1 MQVSRVPGFD
11 YHWRVHL
18 PGIRR
23 DRTAMRRHQC
33 SRPIAAAVTDGLIT
47 RETDI
52 FDYGCGHGGDVRYL
66 KARGFTACG
75 WDPHHRPKGERGPA
89 DVVNLGY
96 VLNVIEDPGE
106 RAQVLHRAFDL
117 ARRLLVVAVR
127 VDQVPDTYTEWG
139 DGYLTAHDTFQKLY
153 SQAEFRAYVEE
164 QLGARAHIASFGI
177 AYVFKDAELE
187 ARHLA
192 NRAFTRRLEYRTDLI
207 EAFGRN
213 PAARKLVTLAQK
225 LGRVPHPD
233 EFDDYEEL
241 EEAFGSRQ
249 RIERLLLRTINP
261 EAFEGS
267 REQRRED
274 LLTFLAML
282 PLQGLK
288 TPKLKDLAPSL
299 RRDLKAIWPSYAE
312 ARKEA
317 LAFLYSLGQPDT
329 VRAACNAAT
338 VGKRLPEDL
347 YVHPSAED
355 ELPALLRVL
364 LFATRR
370 IVGNVACDLVKIA
383 TDGRAVSFLKYASF
397 DDDPHPRLLE
407 SVRVYLPRTSYSIR
421 TYGQSSNPPIL
432 HRKETFV
439 GPDYPYRE
447 RFAQLTAAEEAAGL
461 LSSPDVGRRREW
473 EQVLLARGYRI
484 DGHQLV
490 AARC

>member
-1 MQVSRVPGFD
+1 MLRMPVPVD
-11 YHWRVHL
+11 YHWRVDL
-18 PGIRR
+18 PAIRR

-47 RETDI
+47 KETDV

-66 KARGFTACG
+66 KARGFKASG
-75 WDPHHRPKGERGPA
+75 WDPHHRPKATRQPA

-106 RAQVLHRAFDL
+106 RARVLHRAFEL
-117 ARRLLVVAVR
+117 AHRLLIVAVR

-139 DGYLTAHDTFQKLY
+139 DGYLTNHDTFQKLY
-153 SQAEFRAYVEE
+153 SQAEFRTYVEE
-164 QLGARAHIASFGI
+164 QLGTRAHVASLGI
-177 AYVFKDAELE
+177 AYVFKDEELE

-213 PAARKLVTLAQK
+213 RTAKKLVKLAQQ

-233 EFDDYEEL
+233 EFDAYEEL
-241 EEAFGSRQ
+241 EEAFGSGQ
-249 RIERLLLRTINP
+249 RIERLLLRAINP

-274 LLTFLAML
+274 MLTFLAML
-282 PLQGLK
+282 PLQGLRP
-288 TPKLKDLAPSL
+288 PKLKDLAPSL
-299 RRDLKAIWPSYAE
+299 RRDIKAIWPSYAE
-312 ARKEA
+312 ARKEG
-317 LAFLYSLGQPDT
+317 LAFLYSLGQPAA

-347 YVHPSAED
+347 YVHRSAED

-364 LFATRR
+364 LFAARR
-370 IVGNVACDLVKIA
+370 IVGNLHHDLVKIA
-383 TDGRAVSFLKYASF
+383 TDGRAVSFLRYASF

-421 TYGQSSNPPIL
+421 TYGGSSNPPIL

-439 GPDYPYRE
+439 GQDYPYRE

-461 LSSPDVGRRREW
+461 LSAPDIGRRRDW
-473 EQVLLARGYRI
+473 EKLLLARGYRI
-484 DGHQLV
+484 DEHQLV
-490 AARC
+490 DAHC